1 MILEF
6 LKCHG
11 GVAICPLVRSRPPK
25 GERFQLLRV
34 WCHSLRLLFRATF
47 DTSRGDAVL
56 RNWVGLEKAS
66 QGTIE
71 SARSQVDSLDD
82 IEEMRVLLKNVISAH
97 DTLKQRLEDKLTN
110 MTNYMALS
118 KKGQ

>member
-1 MILEF
+1 M
-6 LKCHG
+6 G
-11 GVAICPLVRSRPPK
+11 GSRSALLCEARHQRVSGFSHCGSWLPLV
-25 GERFQLLRV
+25 
-34 WCHSLRLLFRATF
+34 FRATF
-47 DTSRGDAVL
+47 DTSMGDAVL

-66 QGTIE
+66 HGTIE

>member
-1 MILEF
+1 M
-6 LKCHG
+6 
-11 GVAICPLVRSRPPK
+11 PLV
-25 GERFQLLRV
+25 
-34 WCHSLRLLFRATF
+34 FRATF

-82 IEEMRVLLKNVISAH
+82 IEEMRVLLKKVISAH

>member
-1 MILEF
+1 MGGSRSALLCEARHQRGSGF
-6 LKCHG
+6 SHCGSRCHTL
-11 GVAICPLVRSRPPK
+11 PLV
-25 GERFQLLRV
+25 
-34 WCHSLRLLFRATF
+34 FRATF

-66 QGTIE
+66 HGTIE